1 MRRSLS
7 LWDLFIAVLLFLFLL
22 SPPVRAYNTSK
33 TVISEILEGYP
44 SCADECITPLLTLL
58 PCSYNNDNNTSSP
71 TPSELLTCLCSPD
84 PHHRPSLT
92 SCLTTS
98 CRPIPLLTAL
108 NQTATLCHDT
118 PRNRSSQ
125 LVILTLVLGTLSPL
139 LVLLRLFFRLLTHH
153 PSSGGGGGRH
163 RLGLDDW
170 VIFLSIPLGI
180 PYTVLIAHSLARAG
194 IGRDVWTL
202 TPQEATWFLKV
213 FYVLIEYYVAIM
225 AYVKMPF
232 LFMYL
237 RIFGDESKRTR
248 RVLWGTV
255 GTVVL
260 VGGVFLLPVG
270 CKPSVKVFWEGWDGE
285 HEGRCDNIN
294 ASAWTLSIVT
304 IVLDLWIMAIP
315 LSQLRKLN
323 MDWKK
328 KLAVGLMLCVGVF
341 DTMISII
348 RLHSLLAFQPST
360 NVTWDYYPVAVW
372 SAVEYHVAVICACL
386 PAMRQLLVR
395 VFPILES
402 NIGKSNGSHGV
413 GVGAGAGDYV
423 SNGAER
429 NVLRPETHQY
439 QWQGQSRGVTS
450 RNKGPWTRARATET
464 ESERD
469 IVLGSFRSSARST
482 NVEVLEVDDVK
493 RQSAGVRILAAS
505 SLDSAE
511 KRNGF
516 GLSFEDRTM
525 ERDGR
530 ADPEVF
536 PSSRR

>member
-7 LWDLFIAVLLFLFLL
+7 LWDLFVRVLLFLILL

-44 SCADECITPLLTLL
+44 SCADECITPLLTLF
-58 PCSYNNDNNTSSP
+58 PCSYNNASTS
-71 TPSELLTCLCSPD
+71 SELLTCLCSPD

-98 CRPIPLLTAL
+98 CRPIPLLSAL

-125 LVILTLVLGTLSPL
+125 LIILTLTLGTLSPL
-139 LVLLRLFFRLLTHH
+139 LVLSRLFFRLLTH
-153 PSSGGGGGRH
+153 PSGGR

-202 TPQEATWFLKV
+202 TPQEVTWFLKV

-225 AYVKMPF
+225 TYVKMPF

-237 RIFGDESKRTR
+237 RIFGENWSKRTR
-248 RVLWGTV
+248 RVLWGTMGV
-255 GTVVL
+255 VVL

-270 CKPSVKVFWEGWDGE
+270 CKPTVKFFWEGWDGE

-402 NIGKSNGSHGV
+402 NVGKSNGSHGV
-413 GVGAGAGDYV
+413 GVGAGDGV
-423 SNGAER
+423 GNGAGR
-429 NVLRPETHQY
+429 NVLRPGTHQY
-439 QWQGQSRGVTS
+439 QWQGQSRDITG
-450 RNKGPWTRARATET
+450 RNRWPLTRARATET

-482 NVEVLEVDDVK
+482 DVEVLEVDDVE
-493 RQSAGVRILAAS
+493 RQSAGVRILATS
-505 SLDSAE
+505 SLDSTE

-516 GLSFEDRTM
+516 GLSIVGCRM
-525 ERDGR
+525 ERDGC
-530 ADPEVF
+530 ADTEVF
-536 PSSRR
+536 SSSRR